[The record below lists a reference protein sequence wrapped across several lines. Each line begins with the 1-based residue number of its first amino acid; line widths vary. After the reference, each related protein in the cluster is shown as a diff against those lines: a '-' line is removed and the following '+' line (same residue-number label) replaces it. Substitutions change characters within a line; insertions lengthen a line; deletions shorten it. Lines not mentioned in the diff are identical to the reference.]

1 MIKITTVMLILCLK
15 HFKDFILAF
24 SISESF
30 FSEKEFLNL
39 NLNTMILFSFLL
51 GGCVDEVVLNRSN
64 YQGYLNTYYS
74 VIHFINGKEAC

>member
-39 NLNTMILFSFLL
+39 YTMIIFPFPL